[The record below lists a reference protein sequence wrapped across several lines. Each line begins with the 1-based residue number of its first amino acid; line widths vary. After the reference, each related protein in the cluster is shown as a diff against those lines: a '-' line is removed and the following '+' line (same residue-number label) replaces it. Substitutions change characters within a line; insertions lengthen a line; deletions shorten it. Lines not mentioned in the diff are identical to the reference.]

1 VSRVH
6 GYDGD
11 SETVNVF
18 ARHTALKR
26 LPPKYVST
34 GT

>member
-1 VSRVH
+1 M
-6 GYDGD
+6 GD

-18 ARHTALKR
+18 ARHT
-26 LPPKYVST
+26 